1 MTRSSLRRCLTGRFP
16 LAALLLHALQRL
28 FATFPFRPLP
38 RLLPRQ
44 PFPAAILLLFAA
56 GFIFPPTAQTQEVAI
71 TGTVR
76 DAQDGEPLAH
86 AHILVEENGSGVVT
100 NRDGAFRLHVPSGAW
115 TLRVSYIGYRPGTRV
130 LTVHG
135 EMTGVDFNLQPRTFD
150 MPGVTVTPDDS
161 LARLIIR
168 RARQRRI
175 ERERELTSYHM
186 RAHSKAY
193 SRIDST
199 RNMDTALVNRLSATF
214 LDIAETQ
221 TEAWFQRPDRHK
233 VLIHARQQSDLFNEL
248 GNRMHSAFARAD
260 FSREEIRLGNAEYA
274 LPGPISEEGLE
285 DVYWYSVA
293 GVAEGDRQDIWRIRV
308 LPKSDMTPG
317 VSAYYYIED
326 STWSVTQV
334 ELEFNPAARAR
345 ALPIAS
351 HIRFRQQFSLYDR
364 RYWLPSTGHAHVQG
378 KLNMMG
384 MEVWLSMEI
393 TSVIADYQINP
404 PGIDSVFDD
413 YRVEVLPEADH
424 ISPEDWERRSL
435 QPPSLVDAE
444 IYHISDSMAAI
455 EAQKKMQYGPRAAIA
470 GKQFERESMLWD
482 VPGII
487 DALRFNRV
495 EGFAPSIPYASENKD
510 GIVRRYAAELGYGFL
525 DRRLKTSASARFR
538 LGGREALFLSLDAY
552 HDLSPLY
559 RDDMLYGEALAT
571 SATIMGGYDER
582 DYFYRRGGGMDVSTH
597 VLPWLKTELGGGW
610 TDFASAEKHTD
621 WRLFGDGP
629 YRENAPVQDGAVLS
643 ARLSLS
649 GDFRSRTLDA
659 GRVKRPKRKP
669 SHFVPS
675 LGAEFR
681 RMDLDVGRWDVWIPE
696 ASLSGA
702 IGLGM
707 FGTASYQLSWAR
719 STGHLP
725 VQGLLTL
732 PGSEFGV
739 STSWRFRTSRIGEF
753 AGDERAVLALDHNVG
768 RLPLLWLG
776 LPDGKFYAAE
786 MWELHLF
793 AMAGWTRMRPGTSAL
808 LTRGIGEARRPLI
821 EAGLSIDRLFGI
833 MRIDIGHRLT
843 HLGSRSDF
851 FIGLSISE

>member
-1 MTRSSLRRCLTGRFP
+1 MTRSTFRCCFPGRFP
-16 LAALLLHALQRL
+16 GATVLLR
-28 FATFPFRPLP
+28 TLP
-38 RLLPRQ
+38 RLLFAAACFLLALPVIV
-44 PFPAAILLLFAA
+44 PAAAFLLPAPA
-56 GFIFPPTAQTQEVAI
+56 HAQEVTI
-71 TGTVR
+71 SGTVR
-76 DAQDGEPLAH
+76 DAQSGDPLAH

-100 NRDGAFRLHVPSGAW
+100 NRDGVFQLHVPRGAW
-115 TLRVSYIGYRPGTRV
+115 TLRVSYIGYRPRTR
-130 LTVHG
+130 TVTAHG
-135 EMTGVDFNLQPRTFD
+135 DLADVEFSLQPRTFD
-150 MPGVTVTPDDS
+150 MPAVTVTPDDS
-161 LARLIIR
+161 LARLIVR
-168 RARQRRI
+168 RVRQRRI
-175 ERERELTSYHM
+175 EREGEITSYHM

-199 RNMDTALVNRLSATF
+199 RNMDTALVKRLSATF

-221 TEAWFQRPDRHK
+221 TEAWFQRPDRQK
-233 VLIHARQQSDLFNEL
+233 VLIHARQQSDLFKEL

-260 FSREEIRLGNAEYA
+260 FSQEEIRLGNADYA
-274 LPGPISEEGLE
+274 LTGPISEEGLE

-293 GVAEGDRQDIWRIRV
+293 GVAKGDRQNIWRIRV

-345 ALPIAS
+345 TIPIAS
-351 HIRFRQQFSLYDR
+351 HISFRQQFNLYEE
-364 RYWLPSTGHAHVQG
+364 RYWLPSSGHAHVQG
-378 KLNMMG
+378 KLNLMG
-384 MEVWLSMEI
+384 MEVWLSIEI
-393 TSVIADYQINP
+393 TSVIADYEVNP
-404 PGIDSVFDD
+404 PGIDNVFDD

-424 ISPEDWERRSL
+424 ISPEDWERRRL
-435 QPPSLVDAE
+435 QPPSLMDAG
-444 IYHISDSMAAI
+444 IYHVSDSMAAI
-455 EAQKKMQYGPRAAIA
+455 EARKKMEYGAGEVIA
-470 GKQFERESMLWD
+470 GKELERGSMLWA

-510 GIVRRYAAELGYGFL
+510 GTIRRYAAEIGYGFL
-525 DRRLKTSASARFR
+525 DRRLKGSASARFR

-552 HDLSPLY
+552 HDLSPLF
-559 RDDMLYGEALAT
+559 RDDMLYGEVVAT
-571 SATIMGGYDER
+571 SATILGGYDDR

-597 VLPWLKTELGGGW
+597 LLPWLETGLGGGW

-621 WRLFGDGP
+621 WRLLGDGP
-629 YRENAPVQDGAVLS
+629 YRENAAVQDGTVLS
-643 ARLSLS
+643 ARMSLS

-659 GRVKRPKRKP
+659 GRVKRPARKP

-681 RMDLDVGRWDVWIPE
+681 RMDLDIGRWDVWIPH

-702 IGLGM
+702 IGLGVY
-707 FGTASYQLSWAR
+707 GTANYHLSWAR
-719 STGHLP
+719 ATGRLP

-739 STSWRFRTSRIGEF
+739 STPRRFRTARIGEF
-753 AGDERAVLALDHNVG
+753 AGDERAVFALDHNLG
-768 RLPLLWLG
+768 KLPLLWLG
-776 LPDGKFYAAE
+776 LPEGKFYAAE

-793 AMAGWTRMRPGTSAL
+793 VMAGWTRMRPGTSAL
-808 LTRGIGEARRPLI
+808 LTRGIGEARLPLI
-821 EAGLSIDRLFGI
+821 EAGLSLDRLFGI
-833 MRIDIGHRLT
+833 MRIDVGHRIT
-843 HLGSRSDF
+843 HLGSGSDF